1 MESCIHTGFP
11 GEHVLGAVTGGH
23 IVQTAHPSF
32 LMSPEVW
39 RGLVVTGMLLDTS
52 CVQQDRDRFP
62 QNLGRP

>member
-52 CVQQDRDRFP
+52 
-62 QNLGRP
+62 